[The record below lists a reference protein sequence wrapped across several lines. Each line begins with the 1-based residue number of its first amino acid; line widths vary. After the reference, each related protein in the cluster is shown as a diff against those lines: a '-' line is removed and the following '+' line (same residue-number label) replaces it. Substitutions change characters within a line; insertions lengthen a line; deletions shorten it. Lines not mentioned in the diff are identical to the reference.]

1 MEADTKKIPNTV
13 LCKRIA
19 VFISIFQPTLELL
32 WTKGS
37 AREIPSDRF
46 FLGFFFP
53 CDSLLCGGA
62 YLENRFSNNPPFH
75 GALAAL

>member
-1 MEADTKKIPNTV
+1 MKLPPNRMEADTKKIPNTV

-46 FLGFFFP
+46 FFFP
-53 CDSLLCGGA
+53 ATAS
-62 YLENRFSNNPPFH
+62 SVV
-75 GALAAL
+75 ALI